1 MKILKLILFLLL
13 GSILLSATETDT
25 FYTNGQFL
33 CSGIGSGFGSFKDVG
48 TSPLTYQGISAI
60 VPSGFLLEK
69 AKYNFELNTT
79 LSYLGG
85 SAANNYTLQYFSGKL
100 NVSYLRSIPL
110 FTTAKLKFQAGARL
124 STGLS
129 GIYNPSYQNASFNMD
144 YYASL
149 YAGAKLVYL
158 FERSQKDIKFS
169 FLKFHLPHRQY
180 AVHFRLDL
188 PVLLFNGRPTFP
200 FVYEN
205 VMDIFNRHYFLGGF
219 HIKSNFGIKRY
230 LKNGN
235 AIEISYIW
243 DMLTTGSKDLYL
255 LETASHNLL
264 MSFYFKLD

>member
-1 MKILKLILFLLL
+1 MKTLKLILFISL
-13 GSILLSATETDT
+13 GSILLSATEIDT
-25 FYTNGQFL
+25 SYTNGQFL
-33 CSGIGSGFGSFKDVG
+33 YSGIGSGSGSFKDEG
-48 TSPLTYQGISAI
+48 TSPLTYKGISATL
-60 VPSGFLLEK
+60 PFGFLVDK
-69 AKYNFELNTT
+69 TKYNFDLNTT
-79 LSYLGG
+79 FSYLGG
-85 SAANNYTLQYFSGKL
+85 STANYYTLQNFSGEL

-110 FTTAKLKFQAGARL
+110 FKTKKLKFQAGARL

-129 GIYNPSYQNASFNMD
+129 GTYNPSYQNASFNMD

-149 YAGAKLVYL
+149 YAGAKMIYL
-158 FERSQKDIKFS
+158 FERPEKDFKIL
-169 FLKFHLPHRQY
+169 FLRYHLPHRQY

-200 FVYEN
+200 YVIED
-205 VMDIFNRHYFLGGF
+205 VMDIFDRHEFLGGF
-219 HIKSNFGIKRY
+219 HIKSNLGIKRY

-255 LETASHNLL
+255 LETASHKLL

>member
-1 MKILKLILFLLL
+1 MKYLKLSLLTILAI
-13 GSILLSATETDT
+13 SLLSGSETDT
-25 FYTNGQFL
+25 SYANGQFL
-33 CSGIGSGFGSFKDVG
+33 FSGIGCGSGSYKDVG
-48 TSPLTYQGISAI
+48 TSPLTYRGISVIA
-60 VPSGFLLEK
+60 PFGFFHEK
-69 AKYNFELNTT
+69 PKYSFELKTT
-79 LSYLGG
+79 ISYLGG
-85 SAANNYTLQYFSGKL
+85 SAANYYSLNCFSGKL
-100 NVSYLRSIPL
+100 NISYLRSIPL
-110 FTTAKLKFQAGARL
+110 FSEPRLKFQAGGKMSA
-124 STGLS
+124 SIA
-129 GIYNPSYQNASFNMD
+129 GIYNPAYQNASLNID
-144 YYASL
+144 YYVSL

-158 FERSQKDIKFS
+158 FERPQKDIKFS

-188 PVLLFNGRPTFP
+188 PVLLFNGLPTFP
-200 FVYEN
+200 YVFEDDT
-205 VMDIFNRHYFLGGF
+205 DIFNRHYFLGGF